1 MWSNA
6 AAFTVSFCVADVRP
20 VALAVIV
27 AVPARVSLYLKLA
40 LFVPD
45 AIVTVVIVALS
56 RVLRKIPPVE
66 FVERFT
72 VIADEAFTGEP
83 ADVCNCTVIVFDV
96 TPAVSVCGAVVRAS
110 FEAAL
115 ALTVRVAVSVCPAS
129 LAVTVCAPVAVAE
142 HVAPMH
148 EPSGAIVN
156 AVELVTSPRL
166 LANWSNPVA
175 VNDCEAPMPIVAVF
189 GATVM

>member
-1 MWSNA
+1 
-6 AAFTVSFCVADVRP
+6 
-20 VALAVIV
+20 
-27 AVPARVSLYLKLA
+27 LKLA
-40 LFVPD
+40 LFVPE

-72 VIADEAFTGEP
+72 VIADEAITGEP
-83 ADVCNCTVIVFDV
+83 ADVCSCTVIVFDV
-96 TPAVSVCGAVVRAS
+96 TPAVSVWGAVVRAS

-142 HVAPMH
+142 HVAPVH
-148 EPSGAIVN
+148 EPSGVIVN

>member
-1 MWSNA
+1 MWSSA
-6 AAFTVSFCVADVRP
+6 AGFTVSLCVPERRFVVLVVM
-20 VALAVIV
+20 VAA
-27 AVPARVSLYLKLA
+27 PERESRYLKLA
-40 LFVPD
+40 LFVPE
-45 AIVTVVIVALS
+45 AIVTLVIVAVS
-56 RVLRKIPPVE
+56 AVLRNRPPVE

-72 VIADEAFTGEP
+72 MIADEAFTGAP
-83 ADVCNCTVIVFDV
+83 ADVCSCAVIVFDV
-96 TPAVSVCGAVVRAS
+96 TPAVSDWGAVVMAS

-115 ALTVRVAVSVCPAS
+115 ALTVSEAVSVWPAS

-156 AVELVTSPRL
+156 VVELVTSPRL
-166 LANWSNPVA
+166 LANWSDPVV
-175 VNDCEAPMPIVAVF
+175 VNDCDAPIPIVAVF